1 MPSEEFTLSPPL
13 TRSLGDEIVIRLRQ
27 AILSGQFEP
36 DERLGEQFL
45 AETLEVSRGPIREA
59 LSQLERE
66 GLVIIR
72 RNRGAFV
79 ARLSREDVDEVYS
92 LRLALERLALQLAIQ
107 NATPSDLGEMQAT
120 IDTTAA
126 YLERGLT
133 EQEGAELD
141 VRFHDILYRSANHKR
156 LYDFWESLRP
166 QIHIFLLSR
175 VAADSDFR
183 QYAVESHQDILDA
196 IRDKDEARAIM
207 TLEDHLQ
214 GSYDRVV
221 KSYPQP
227 ATGSDTSSASV

>member
-1 MPSEEFTLSPPL
+1 MPSEKFALSPPL
-13 TRSLGDEIVIRLRQ
+13 NRSLADEIVVRLRE

-45 AETLEVSRGPIREA
+45 AETLGVSRGPIREA
-59 LSQLERE
+59 LNQLERE

-92 LRLALERLALQLAIQ
+92 LRLALEKLAVQLAIQ
-107 NATPSDLGEMQAT
+107 NASPTDFDEMQAT
-120 IDTTAA
+120 IDTMAS

-141 VRFHDILYRSANHKR
+141 VRFHDIMYRSTGHQR
-156 LYDFWESLRP
+156 LFDFWEQLRP

-175 VAADSDFR
+175 AAADSDFR
-183 QYAVESHQDILDA
+183 QYAVEGHQAILDA
-196 IRDKDEARAIM
+196 IRDKDEARAIA
-207 TLEDHLQ
+207 TLEDHIR
-214 GSYDRVV
+214 GAYDRVV
-221 KSYPQP
+221 KSYRHTREPDG
-227 ATGSDTSSASV
+227 A

>member
-1 MPSEEFTLSPPL
+1 MPSEELALSPPVN
-13 TRSLGDEIVIRLRQ
+13 RSLADEVVVRLRK

-59 LSQLERE
+59 LNQLERE

-92 LRLALERLALQLAIQ
+92 LRLALEKLAVRLAIQ
-107 NATPSDLGEMQAT
+107 NATLTDFDEMQAI
-120 IDTTAA
+120 IDTMAS

-141 VRFHDILYRSANHKR
+141 VQFHDIVYRSTGHKR
-156 LYDFWESLRP
+156 LYGFWENLRP

-175 VAADSDFR
+175 AAADSDFR
-183 QYAVESHQDILDA
+183 QYAVESHQALLDA
-196 IRDKDEARAIM
+196 IRDKDEARAIA
-207 TLEDHLQ
+207 TLEDHIR
-214 GSYDRVV
+214 GAYDRVIKIYSPTS
-221 KSYPQP
+221 KSN
-227 ATGSDTSSASV
+227 SA

>member
-1 MPSEEFTLSPPL
+1 MPSEELTLSPPL
-13 TRSLGDEIVIRLRQ
+13 NRSLADEIVIRLRK

-45 AETLEVSRGPIREA
+45 AKTLGVSRGPIREA
-59 LSQLERE
+59 LNQLEYE

-92 LRLALERLALQLAIQ
+92 LRLALEKLALRLAIQ
-107 NATPSDLGEMQAT
+107 NASASDLGEMQAT
-120 IDTTAA
+120 INTMAS

-133 EQEGAELD
+133 EQEGTELD

-156 LYDFWESLRP
+156 LYDCWENLRP

-175 VAADSDFR
+175 AAANPDFR
-183 QYAVESHQDILDA
+183 QYAVEGHQAILDA
-196 IRDKDEARAIM
+196 IRDKDEVRAIAI
-207 TLEDHLQ
+207 LEDHIQ
-214 GSYDRVV
+214 GAYDRVV
-221 KSYPQP
+221 KSYSQQV
-227 ATGSDTSSASV
+227 TNGDTSA

>member
-13 TRSLGDEIVIRLRQ
+13 NRSLADEIVIRLRK
-27 AILSGQFEP
+27 AILSNQFEP

-45 AETLEVSRGPIREA
+45 AKTLGVSRGPIREA
-59 LSQLERE
+59 LNQLEYE

-92 LRLALERLALQLAIQ
+92 LRLALEKLALRLAIQ
-107 NATPSDLGEMQAT
+107 NASASDLGEMQAT
-120 IDTTAA
+120 INTMAS

-133 EQEGAELD
+133 EQEGTELD

-156 LYDFWESLRP
+156 LYDCWENLRP

-175 VAADSDFR
+175 AAANPDFR
-183 QYAVESHQDILDA
+183 QHAVKGHQAILDA
-196 IRDKDEARAIM
+196 IRDKDEVRAIAI
-207 TLEDHLQ
+207 LEDHIQ
-214 GSYDRVV
+214 GAYDRVV
-221 KSYPQP
+221 KSYSQQV
-227 ATGSDTSSASV
+227 TNGETSG